1 MKVIMDDGHDWVFLN
16 NDDGRVYDGKGKEIR
31 WVPIDDQEKPKE
43 FKWIP
48 IGDEE
53 DEDEEFEDEEDDE
66 AYCPSC
72 GAPVSADSNFCEEC
86 GEKLK

>member
-53 DEDEEFEDEEDDE
+53 DQDDYVVEEIKKGHGDGRKPK
-66 AYCPSC
+66 AR
-72 GAPVSADSNFCEEC
+72 
-86 GEKLK
+86 

>member
-53 DEDEEFEDEEDDE
+53 DQDDYVVEEIKKGQQGRVD
-66 AYCPSC
+66 
-72 GAPVSADSNFCEEC
+72 
-86 GEKLK
+86 KK